1 MTALALGLV
10 LASALAH
17 STWNF
22 LLKRSGDKQL
32 FMWWL
37 LVTASV
43 MFVPVGV
50 VLFLL
55 HPFGHPGWIF
65 VLATIILHMLYFVLL
80 GKSYTHGDLSL
91 VYPIARGIGPM
102 LVPILAVLILSES
115 IDGLAIIGIIAI
127 VAGIYTISWW
137 GNFAALLRD
146 PLEII
151 KNIGTRYAILT
162 GITIASYA
170 IIDKRGV
177 GHVEPFLYMYFMT
190 LGSALGLAP
199 YILSKW
205 SVAQLRRELQANTV
219 PILVSALLLF
229 LAYGMVLTAFSLSRV
244 SYVVPAREV
253 GIVVGVILGVF
264 LLKEPFGRGRLLGS
278 SFIVAGLAVIAVS
291 P

>member
-43 MFVPVGV
+43 MLVPVGV
-50 VLFLL
+50 VLFVL

-65 VLATIILHMLYFVLL
+65 VLATIILHTLYFFLL
-80 GKSYTHGDLSL
+80 GKGYTHGDLSL

-115 IDGLAIIGIIAI
+115 IGGLAIIGIVAI
-127 VAGIYTISWW
+127 VLGIYTVSWW
-137 GNFAALLRD
+137 GNLAALLRD
-146 PLEII
+146 PLGMV
-151 KNIGTRYAILT
+151 KDSGTRYAILT
-162 GITIASYA
+162 GITIASYT

-190 LGSALGLAP
+190 LGSAVGLAP
-199 YILSKW
+199 YILGNW
-205 SVAQLRRELQANTV
+205 SVAQVGRELRANMG
-219 PILVSALLLF
+219 PILVSGLLTF
-229 LAYGMVLTAFSLSRV
+229 SAYGMVLTAFSLSRV
-244 SYVVPAREV
+244 SYVAPAREV
-253 GIVVGVILGVF
+253 GIVVGVLLGVL
-264 LLKEPFGRGRLLGS
+264 LLKEPFGKGRLLGS
-278 SFIVAGLAVIAVS
+278 SFIVAGLVLIAVS